1 MGVFR
6 GREGQRRVASR
17 TMGVF
22 RVVRRTEEIGFK
34 VNGRVQS
41 GEKDRG
47 EWPQGQ
53 WACSEGEKDRGDWL
67 QGQWACSEW

>member
-1 MGVFR
+1 M
-6 GREGQRRVASR
+6 ASR

-22 RVVRRTEEIGFK
+22 RVVRRTEGSGFK
-34 VNGRVQS
+34 DNGRVQS

-47 EWPQGQ
+47 EW
-53 WACSEGEKDRGDWL
+53 L

>member
-6 GREGQRRVASR
+6 MVRRTEEGGFKDNGRVQRE
-17 TMGVF
+17 
-22 RVVRRTEEIGFK
+22 RRTEEIGFK
-34 VNGRVQS
+34 DNGRVQS

-47 EWPQGQ
+47 G
-53 WACSEGEKDRGDWL
+53 WL